1 MNQKIILAVDFGTVR
16 IGLAISRAS
25 LAEPLTVIPNNDEA
39 LNQIAAIC
47 QAEHVEQLV
56 VGLSEN
62 TMAELTKK
70 FAEKLQTLTKLPLEF
85 TDETLSSYEANQHLK
100 QAGRTRPNQRPIVDS
115 MAAAGFLQ
123 EYLDEHQS

>member
-1 MNQKIILAVDFGTVR
+1 MNYKTILAIDFGTVR

-47 QAEHVEQLV
+47 QAEKVDQLV

-70 FAEKLQTLTKLPLEF
+70 FAEKLAAEVKLPLEF
-85 TDETLSSYEANQHLK
+85 TDETLSSYEATAHLK
-100 QAGRTRPNQRPIVDS
+100 EAGKTNPRQRQIVDS
-115 MAAAGFLQ
+115 LAAAGFLQ
-123 EYLDEHQS
+123 EYLDTRV